1 MPKNPNV
8 PYEVNPKY
16 VSLPASDLV
25 VGLMKVA
32 DYKAFE
38 EKFAKLSGGA
48 KDKFCAIALFEPSK
62 FHPEME
68 SPYNKMAP
76 AAQDAFKKELQ
87 NAGIGFFDN
96 KLEKIFRVDR
106 DEGTIGRDIRSGKPG
121 FTTPVYSVAG
131 KSVIQDLFDEAGNLS
146 RVVAQIY
153 GVPSDRNEAIYNR
166 ASGIRKELHG
176 TVKQDQLPVKPQ
188 QRGMRM

>member
-8 PYEVNPKY
+8 PYDVNPKY

-25 VGLMKVA
+25 TALMKVE

-38 EKFAKLSGGA
+38 VKFAKLSGGA
-48 KDKFCAIALFEPSK
+48 KDKFCAIAGFEPSK
-62 FHPEME
+62 FHPEMDN
-68 SPYNKMAP
+68 PYNKMSP
-76 AAQDAFKKELQ
+76 VSQDAFKQELK

-106 DEGTIGRDIRSGKPG
+106 DEGTIGRDIRSGKQG

-131 KSVIQDLFDEAGNLS
+131 KSVIQQLFDDAGNLS
-146 RVVAQIY
+146 RGVAEIY
-153 GVPSDRNEAIYNR
+153 GVPSDRSEAIFKR
-166 ASGIRKELHG
+166 AGGIRKDLIG
-176 TVKQDQLPVKPQ
+176 TVKESQLPVKPQ
-188 QRGMRM
+188 RGMRM